1 MVPAAATNIPSDYAT
16 TGTWYEFFRGKAA
29 DSYRVNW
36 GAGYAV
42 FQYPNPNR
50 AGTKWYHD
58 HTLGMTRVNVYAGP
72 AGFYIIC
79 GGRQGDH
86 AVRDARTGRQA
97 LLPQPA
103 PSEVDQLIPNR
114 RFYEIPIAI
123 QDRAFNAD
131 GSLFYPDSRAFFD
144 GIEGPYIPDS
154 DSSYLES
161 GVLREHDHGQ
171 RQHLAVPRCRTTQ
184 IPLQGAERLSGTL
197 LDP

>member
-131 GSLFYPDSRAFFD
+131 GSLF
-144 GIEGPYIPDS
+144 
-154 DSSYLES
+154 
-161 GVLREHDHGQ
+161 
-171 RQHLAVPRCRTTQ
+171 
-184 IPLQGAERLSGTL
+184 
-197 LDP
+197 